1 MSDQLVQYSV
11 SRGIARIALDS
22 PRNRNA
28 LSAAMVAQLTRGA
41 GHGRPPTTAVRA
53 VELTHTGNTF
63 CAGADL
69 SEASKGGMKDGALR
83 VLALL
88 RDIVALP
95 KPVVGS
101 IDGHV
106 RAGGL
111 GLVGACDIVLA
122 GPKSTFAFSEVR
134 LGLAPAMISLTTIPR
149 LDPRAASRYYLTGE
163 SFDAPTAARIGL
175 ITEAVEDI
183 DAGTL
188 AVLDAL
194 RGCSPQGL
202 RETKPLL
209 TAGILDGFDC
219 QGGGAGRAVRPA
231 VRVGRGQPRG
241 CARSWRKAQPPWAAA
256 VTSEAPGIRRG
267 RGPGSVRHEPQD
279 QQVLLGQHGCLRP
292 RAPPS

>member
-22 PRNRNA
+22 PGNRNA
-28 LSAAMVAQLTRGA
+28 LSAALVGQLSRA
-41 GHGRPPTTAVRA
+41 LADAAADPAVRA

-69 SEASKGGMKDGALR
+69 SEASQGGMKDGATR
-83 VLALL
+83 VLRLL
-88 RDIVALP
+88 QAIVALP

-111 GLVGACDIVLA
+111 GLVGACDVVLA
-122 GPKSTFAFSEVR
+122 GPNSTFAFSEVR
-134 LGLAPAMISLTTIPR
+134 LGLAPAMISLTTLPR
-149 LDPRAASRYYLTGE
+149 LDPRAASRYFLTGE
-163 SFDAPTAARIGL
+163 KFDAPTAASIGL

-183 DAGTL
+183 DAGTM

-194 RGCSPQGL
+194 RACSPQGL

-209 TAGILDGFDC
+209 TAGILDGFEARA
-219 QGGGAGRAVRPA
+219 GALAEQSARLFGSAEAAEGMRAFLEKR
-231 VRVGRGQPRG
+231 QP
-241 CARSWRKAQPPWAAA
+241 SWAA
-256 VTSEAPGIRRG
+256 E
-267 RGPGSVRHEPQD
+267 
-279 QQVLLGQHGCLRP
+279 
-292 RAPPS
+292 

>member
-1 MSDQLVQYSV
+1 MSEKLVQYAV
-11 SRGIARIALDS
+11 QRGIARIALDS

-28 LSAAMVAQLTRGA
+28 LSAALVAQLTRALADAGA
-41 GHGRPPTTAVRA
+41 DDTVRA
-53 VELTHTGNTF
+53 VEVTHTGNTF

-69 SEASKGGMKDGALR
+69 SEASQGGMKEGALR

-88 RDIVALP
+88 RHIVALP

-111 GLVGACDIVLA
+111 GIVGACDIVLA
-122 GPKSTFAFSEVR
+122 GPASTFAFSEVR
-134 LGLAPAMISLTTIPR
+134 LGLAPAMISLTTLPR

-163 SFDAPTAARIGL
+163 TFDAPTAARIGL

-188 AVLDAL
+188 AVLDRL
-194 RGCSPQGL
+194 RACSPQGL

-209 TAGILDGFDC
+209 TAGLLDGFET
-219 QGGGAGRAVRPA
+219 RAQA
-231 VRVGRGQPRG
+231 LADQS
-241 CARSWRKAQPPWAAA
+241 ARLFGSPEAAEGMAAFLEKRKPSWDA
-256 VTSEAPGIRRG
+256 E
-267 RGPGSVRHEPQD
+267 
-279 QQVLLGQHGCLRP
+279 
-292 RAPPS
+292 

>member
-1 MSDQLVQYSV
+1 MPDQLVQYSV
-11 SRGIARIALDS
+11 DRGIARIALDS

-28 LSAAMVAQLTRGA
+28 LSAALVPQLTDALMKAGA
-41 GHGRPPTTAVRA
+41 DDMVRA
-53 VELTHTGNTF
+53 VELTHTGPAF

-69 SEASKGGMKDGALR
+69 TETGQGAIRAGAIR

-111 GLVGACDIVLA
+111 GLAGACDIVLA
-122 GPKSTFAFSEVR
+122 GPASTFAFSEVR
-134 LGLAPAMISLTTIPR
+134 LGLAPAMISLTTLPR
-149 LDPRAASRYYLTGE
+149 MDPRAASRYYLTGE
-163 SFDAPTAARIGL
+163 TFDAATAARIGL
-175 ITEAVEDI
+175 ITEAVDDI

-194 RGCSPQGL
+194 RACSPQGL

-209 TAGILDGFDC
+209 TAGILSAFEASAQALAEQSARLFGTGEAAEGISAFL
-219 QGGGAGRAVRPA
+219 AKRP
-231 VRVGRGQPRG
+231 P
-241 CARSWRKAQPPWAAA
+241 SWAA
-256 VTSEAPGIRRG
+256 G
-267 RGPGSVRHEPQD
+267 
-279 QQVLLGQHGCLRP
+279 
-292 RAPPS
+292 

>member
-1 MSDQLVQYSV
+1 MSDRLVQYSAD
-11 SRGIARIALDS
+11 RGIARIALDS

-28 LSAAMVAQLTRGA
+28 LSAALVEQLTQSLTEAGA
-41 GHGRPPTTAVRA
+41 DDTVRA
-53 VELTHTGNTF
+53 VELTHTGSAF

-69 SEASKGGMKDGALR
+69 TETSRGGMKAGATR

-122 GPKSTFAFSEVR
+122 GPASTFAFTEVR
-134 LGLAPAMISLTTIPR
+134 LGLAPAMISLTTLPR
-149 LDPRAASRYYLTGE
+149 MDPRAASRYYLTGE
-163 SFDAPTAARIGL
+163 TFDATTAARIGL
-175 ITEAVEDI
+175 ITEAVDDI

-194 RGCSPQGL
+194 RACSPQGL

-209 TAGILDGFDC
+209 TAGILAAFE
-219 QGGGAGRAVRPA
+219 ARADALAEQSARLFGTA
-231 VRVGRGQPRG
+231 EAAEGMRAFLAKQP
-241 CARSWRKAQPPWAAA
+241 PPWAA
-256 VTSEAPGIRRG
+256 G
-267 RGPGSVRHEPQD
+267 
-279 QQVLLGQHGCLRP
+279 
-292 RAPPS
+292 